1 MDEGGRGD
9 DRSGASSQTMSL
21 PWVPERCLLC
31 LLTTRRK
38 PTLRKEVEV
47 AQVWRYGSRKVATRV

>member
-1 MDEGGRGD
+1 MK
-9 DRSGASSQTMSL
+9 ASATALYQPYAVLL
-21 PWVPERCLLC
+21 PQVPQRCLLC